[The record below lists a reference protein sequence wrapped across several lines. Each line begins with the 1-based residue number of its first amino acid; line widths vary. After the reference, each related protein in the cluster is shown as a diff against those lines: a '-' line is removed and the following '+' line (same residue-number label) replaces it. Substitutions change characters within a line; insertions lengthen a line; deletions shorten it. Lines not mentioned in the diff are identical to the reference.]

1 MYTVDFLVCSHQ
13 EGQDNVLCKKM
24 ETTAENH
31 IQQIKSFSESQSIV
45 RFLSL
50 CEIYKVKFVYMT
62 WKQKWKHP
70 GEQTGLRGEEN
81 GSYSGEMSSQ
91 YTRHLYKISDLIEL
105 STLLAEYMLMKKIY
119 VYIFSLVSMYV
130 YFSWV
135 TQ

>member
-31 IQQIKSFSESQSIV
+31 IRQIKSFSESQSIV

-62 WKQKWKHP
+62 
-70 GEQTGLRGEEN
+70 
-81 GSYSGEMSSQ
+81 
-91 YTRHLYKISDLIEL
+91 
-105 STLLAEYMLMKKIY
+105 
-119 VYIFSLVSMYV
+119 
-130 YFSWV
+130 
-135 TQ
+135 